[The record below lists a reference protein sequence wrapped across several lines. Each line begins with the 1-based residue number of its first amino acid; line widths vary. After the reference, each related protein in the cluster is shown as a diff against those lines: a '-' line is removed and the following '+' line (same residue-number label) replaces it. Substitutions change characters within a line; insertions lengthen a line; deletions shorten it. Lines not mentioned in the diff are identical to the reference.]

1 MTKAIEV
8 DLSNGLGNR
17 MFQYAFARSY
27 AERHGFELHSTPCI
41 LQKIFQIDDPPDTDN
56 FPLVAGDHSRNG
68 IPWGVGDRDGEY
80 NIRLTGQRQH
90 QEELTY
96 TRSDAKRWFKLRP
109 DMEELVKNVPSMEVV
124 ANLRRGDY
132 AYACNPFVVVS
143 EESYLRACDQYGIDR
158 SKVYFLN
165 GEMHYRIAEI
175 PVDRPWVN
183 LNDVEQGKTGN
194 NGRLD
199 FLPDL
204 VLMMRAKILLRS
216 NSTFAWW
223 AATLGDNE
231 RVFSPDIRGITPSG
245 PIPGTQY
252 RAPQLVPF
260 VEGNH
265 MPMAWGWPF
274 LSELHLKP

>member
-1 MTKAIEV
+1 
-8 DLSNGLGNR
+8 

-27 AERHGFELHSTPCI
+27 AERHGYELHTPPCI
-41 LQKIFQIDDPPDTDN
+41 LQRIFQIDDPPAVDN
-56 FPLVAGDHSRNG
+56 FPLMAGDHSKTG
-68 IPWGVGDRDGEY
+68 YGFGVLEDGAYDVE
-80 NIRLTGQRQH
+80 LTGQRQH

-109 DMEELVKNVPSMEVV
+109 EMEELIKDVPSMEVV

-143 EESYLRACDQYGIDR
+143 EQSYIDACDQYGIDK

-165 GEMHYRIAEI
+165 GETHYRVPEI
-175 PVDRPWVN
+175 PVESEWIH
-183 LNDVEQGKTGN
+183 LNATEQGKL
-194 NGRLD
+194 NGGGERLD

-223 AATLGDNE
+223 AATLGDSE
-231 RVFSPDIRGITPSG
+231 RVFSPDIRAINPHEADIG
-245 PIPGTQY
+245 PY
-252 RAPQLVPF
+252 RSPQHVTF